1 MQFHS
6 IGYEYGYLFFS
17 YAEGTATEKK
27 RPGKEKVLS
36 DFVMVRLNQ
45 ISENSERLT
54 EAFKD
59 QHSEIRWHTIRGLH
73 NRMVHEYGN
82 VDLKVI
88 YNTVKDD

>member
-1 MQFHS
+1 
-6 IGYEYGYLFFS
+6 
-17 YAEGTATEKK
+17 
-27 RPGKEKVLS
+27 
-36 DFVMVRLNQ
+36 MVRLKQ

-88 YNTVKDD
+88 YDTVKDD